1 MSLRE
6 IFCQDKALGVLQR
19 AYGLGRMAHAYVF
32 AGAEGV
38 GKFKTAREWAKMLLC
53 LEPVS
58 EGDFAD
64 SCGSCES
71 CRMFEADSHPD
82 FGQVYKELLE
92 FTKDGKGRTIPID
105 LPKAVIQEFLIDKV
119 SVRPTLSPRKV
130 FVVREGEKLNA
141 ASQNSLLKV
150 LEEPPGYCCIILLCT
165 RLEKLLPTTRSRC
178 QTIRFGP
185 ISEGRIIEKLR
196 ELGIDEEQVAYW
208 AGLAEGSLGR
218 ACLWAQL
225 ELGGAGLYET
235 KRRVIESLCG
245 FGYSESVGLA
255 ERLLTESKRITGVWV
270 DLDKNT
276 SKSDIGRRAQK
287 TLVRFIISGLHDA
300 MTLNLGHATQGI
312 TNFDQKG
319 QIEAL
324 AGDYDGEIF
333 AEKIADCYRALRQIE
348 SAVNEKLIFER
359 LLLNVAGSG
368 RIGSLG

>member
-6 IFCQDKALGVLQR
+6 IFCQDRALGVLQG
-19 AYGLGRMAHAYVF
+19 AYGLDRMAHAYIF
-32 AGAEGV
+32 AGTEGV

-82 FGQVYKELLE
+82 FHHVYKELLE
-92 FTKDGKGRTIPID
+92 YTKDGKGKTIPID

-185 ISEGRIIEKLR
+185 IAQAKIMEKLR
-196 ELGIDEEQVAYW
+196 ELGVEEKQVAYW

-225 ELGGAGLYET
+225 ELGGAGLYQT
-235 KRRVIESLCG
+235 KKRLIESLSS
-245 FGYSESVGLA
+245 FKYYESVALA
-255 ERLLTESKRITGVWV
+255 EHLSTESKRIAGFWA
-270 DLDKNT
+270 DADKKT

-287 TLVRFIISGLHDA
+287 TVVRFIISGLHDA
-300 MTLNLGHATQGI
+300 MALNLGHATQSI

-324 AGDYDGEIF
+324 AGDYNGEIL
-333 AEKIADCYRALRQIE
+333 AEEIADCYRSLRQIE

-359 LLLNVAGSG
+359 LLLTLAGSG